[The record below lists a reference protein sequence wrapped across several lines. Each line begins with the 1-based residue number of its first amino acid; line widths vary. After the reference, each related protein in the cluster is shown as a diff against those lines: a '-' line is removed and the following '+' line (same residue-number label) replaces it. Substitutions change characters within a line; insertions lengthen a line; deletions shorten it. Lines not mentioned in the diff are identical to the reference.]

1 MAKLY
6 NISSSDERAEISLWR
21 TVYSSGY
28 LDNRERRKMLLSLR
42 MRISEFLFPS
52 LSLASLLSDHTSP
65 ARSHRPLRIT
75 LTNSTPRQT
84 DKCLHV
90 AGAAPAPVCCWN
102 IKGGIQMTNSC
113 HLLWC
118 YVTWWRPCHEWQTS
132 QWCGSWDS
140 VNWIWEIKSR
150 ISQWMQVS
158 KFSRIMMFLN
168 TECVMA

>member
-1 MAKLY
+1 MRGPRSHCDGLFIPRVIWIIARG
-6 NISSSDERAEISLWR
+6 ERCWCCLW
-21 TVYSSGY
+21 
-28 LDNRERRKMLLSLR
+28 EW
-42 MRISEFLFPS
+42 EFLFPS

-84 DKCLHV
+84 DKCLHW
-90 AGAAPAPVCCWN
+90 AGAAPAPVFWH

-113 HLLWC
+113 HLLWR

-140 VNWIWEIKSR
+140 VNWKWEIKSR

-158 KFSRIMMFLN
+158 KFSRIINFLN